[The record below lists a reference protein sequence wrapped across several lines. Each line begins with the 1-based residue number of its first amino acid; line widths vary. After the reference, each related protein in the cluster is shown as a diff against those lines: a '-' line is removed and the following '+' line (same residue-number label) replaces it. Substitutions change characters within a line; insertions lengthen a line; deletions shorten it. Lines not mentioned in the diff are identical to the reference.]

1 MSPSPEKMTAS
12 EVDLLSKC
20 LELSQALRSQG
31 PSFKLS
37 IKLGNFSFSLDSK
50 ETTPKEVDKKKKKLS
65 PSQIKRNLKRKE
77 EFLKKKSNPLKE
89 TSDESK
95 SEDEVCFKCNH
106 CDKTFRTEHGL
117 KIHKGKSHET
127 EILRSTPEGS
137 PLKESPVK
145 GAPREEPCVC
155 CGDLMS
161 PEHQCEEAYTPEAQK
176 KCLYCHE
183 VVSLDHQCD
192 TYQCG
197 GCAEAF
203 SNEDDLTAHEN
214 NEHPFM
220 CIICFNNF
228 KDKDSKRKH
237 TREKHQIPKL

>member
-1 MSPSPEKMTAS
+1 MSPSPVKMTAI

-20 LELSQALRSQG
+20 LEFSQALRSQG

-89 TSDESK
+89 TSEPTTHNRK
-95 SEDEVCFKCNH
+95 SEDEACFKCNL

-117 KIHKGKSHET
+117 KIHNGKSHET

-137 PLKESPVK
+137 PLKKTPLKEP
-145 GAPREEPCVC
+145 PREEQCLC

-161 PEHQCEEAYTPEAQK
+161 PEHQCEETYTPEAQTISCK
-176 KCLYCHE
+176 HCGKDLETKENLNKHNCPQLA
-183 VVSLDHQCD
+183 D
-192 TYQCG
+192 YQHAQLSQLFG
-197 GCAEAF
+197 LSFGKNL
-203 SNEDDLTAHEN
+203 S
-214 NEHPFM
+214 
-220 CIICFNNF
+220 
-228 KDKDSKRKH
+228 
-237 TREKHQIPKL
+237 

>member
-1 MSPSPEKMTAS
+1 MSPSPVKMTAS

-20 LELSQALRSQG
+20 LEFSQTLRSQG

-89 TSDESK
+89 TSEPTTHDRK

-127 EILRSTPEGS
+127 EILRSTHEGS

-161 PEHQCEEAYTPEAQK
+161 PEHQCEEAYTPEAQTIS
-176 KCLYCHE
+176 CNYCGKDLETKENLNKHNCPQL
-183 VVSLDHQCD
+183 VDHQHA
-192 TYQCG
+192 QL
-197 GCAEAF
+197 
-203 SNEDDLTAHEN
+203 SNMFALSFGKN
-214 NEHPFM
+214 L
-220 CIICFNNF
+220 
-228 KDKDSKRKH
+228 S
-237 TREKHQIPKL
+237 